1 MQDYSTF
8 CFNLKKS
15 LNSYNIDHLQNALY
29 VEQMEFEGANSRQA
43 RQAAKNYK
51 QEFQNIESRWKSLRE
66 NQKRSDLLGHAANS
80 TSTNITSFSGSAA
93 PADGDRENLLA
104 TEKLERG
111 SRKLDDGYRMAIDTE
126 QYGRDILEELQRE
139 REVLERS
146 KNRLHHANT
155 MLSSSTDVV
164 TQMYRHVVQDRLTL
178 YVIGAILA
186 LIVVVVILTKVF

>member
-1 MQDYSTF
+1 M
-8 CFNLKKS
+8 
-15 LNSYNIDHLQNALY
+15 
-29 VEQMEFEGANSRQA
+29 
-43 RQAAKNYK
+43 QAAKNYK
-51 QEFQNIESRWKSLRE
+51 QEFQSIESRWKGLRE
-66 NQKRSDLLGHAANS
+66 AQKRSDLLGANS
-80 TSTNITSFSGSAA
+80 QSNTTNITSFSGAA
-93 PADGDRENLLA
+93 AAMPEGDRENLLA

-155 MLSSSTDVV
+155 MLGSSTDVV

-178 YVIGAILA
+178 YVIAAIFG
-186 LIVVVVILTKVF
+186 LIVLVVVMTKVF